1 MNTVDLKRT
10 YRDHYRAGVDPQFV
24 EVPAR
29 PFLMVDGRGDPN
41 SDPAYRQAVE
51 TLYPLA
57 YGLRAAVKERTG
69 IAYTVMPLEGLW
81 WAEDMRAFRRG
92 VRADWQWTLMICQ
105 PDVVTADLARDVL
118 PAVTAAKGLPV
129 GEQVRLEAFEEG
141 LAVQVLHRGPYA
153 DEAPTIDRLHAYL
166 GDAGYRPAGKH
177 HEIYL
182 SDPRRTDPHKLR
194 TIIRQPVV
202 ARRDDG

>member
-1 MNTVDLKRT
+1 MTSVDLKRT
-10 YRDHYRAGVDPQFV
+10 YRDHYRAGEDPEVV

-41 SDPAYRQAVE
+41 AVPAYRQAVE

-57 YGLRAAVKERTG
+57 YGLRAAVKGRTG

-81 WAEDMRAFRRG
+81 WAEDMAAFRRG
-92 VRADWQWTLMICQ
+92 DRGDWQWTLMICQ
-105 PDVVTADLARDVL
+105 PDAVTADLAEEVL
-118 PAVTAAKGLPV
+118 PAVTAAKALVV
-129 GEQVRLEAFEEG
+129 GEQVRLEVFEEG

-182 SDPRRTDPHKLR
+182 SDPRRSDPRKLR

-202 ARRDDG
+202 AHADG